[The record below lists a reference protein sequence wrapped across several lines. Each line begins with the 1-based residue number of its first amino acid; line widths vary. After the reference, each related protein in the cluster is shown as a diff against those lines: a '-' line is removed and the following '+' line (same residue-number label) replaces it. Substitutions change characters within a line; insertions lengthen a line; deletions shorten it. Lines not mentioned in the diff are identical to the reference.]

1 MTQTLRREL
10 RMRFNQILEDNILR
24 IRACDNEIIPVIG
37 ELLADAAL
45 EVSAIQKRAELGKT
59 SIEAAIFGGVE
70 VTAEMVDAE
79 RVRQEAVNAFESAF
93 GITRPWSNWWDIK
106 KDWKDL
112 LAFVV
117 EVYQSDPEA
126 FKRYNLW
133 YDDKGKFGGGMN
145 ATQIRRDPALFFTAW
160 DMFKR
165 QDVGKVAPQKPTE
178 IPDWKK
184 GIEL

>member
-1 MTQTLRREL
+1 LLFLRR
-10 RMRFNQILEDNILR
+10 
-24 IRACDNEIIPVIG
+24 
-37 ELLADAAL
+37 
-45 EVSAIQKRAELGKT
+45 
-59 SIEAAIFGGVE
+59 EAAIFGGVE
-70 VTAEMVDAE
+70 VTAEMVDTE

-106 KDWKDL
+106 GDWKDL
-112 LAFVV
+112 LTFVV

-165 QDVGKVAPQKPTE
+165 QDNKPTVKSLE
-178 IPDWKK
+178 DMGWK
-184 GIEL
+184 